1 VGITLPFKQRTNNV
15 HSKNF
20 IIPNAY
26 GPGDY
31 LNPEKTHALNG
42 IILRFLRSVKNKE
55 KEFEVWGSGKPR
67 REWIFAEDVAKIFL
81 EEIKNNKIKDYYPI
95 NLAQNKSYSI
105 LEITKLV
112 KKILKSK
119 IKIITNNNKIDGA
132 LIKQLDNNKF
142 KKYFINYK
150 FVKLDHG
157 IKKTISYYKKKINAC

>member
-1 VGITLPFKQRTNNV
+1 MK
-15 HSKNF
+15 
-20 IIPNAY
+20 Y
-26 GPGDY
+26 
-31 LNPEKTHALNG
+31 
-42 IILRFLRSVKNKE
+42 FLKGVRNKE

-105 LEITKLV
+105 LEIAKLV

-132 LIKQLDNNKF
+132 LIKQLDNSKF

-150 FVKLDHG
+150 FVKLDYG
-157 IKKTISYYKKKINAC
+157 IKKTISYYKKKINAY